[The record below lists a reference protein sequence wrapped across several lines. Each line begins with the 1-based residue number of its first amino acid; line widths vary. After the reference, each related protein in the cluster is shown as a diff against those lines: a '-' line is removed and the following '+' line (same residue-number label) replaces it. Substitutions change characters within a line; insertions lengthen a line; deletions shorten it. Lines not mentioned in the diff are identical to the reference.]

1 MVVINRITDEIIKVS
16 GVKLLNVDPGRT
28 TNRTVV
34 TFAGSPEEVCEAAF
48 QAVKKAAE
56 LIDMSQHH
64 GEHPRMGATDVCPL
78 VPVSG
83 VTMEE
88 TIKYAR
94 DLAGRIGKELKIPV
108 YCYENA
114 AFKENRRNLATC
126 RQGEYEGLPVKLTSA
141 DWKPD
146 FGPAEWNKNT
156 ARTGATAVGARNFL
170 IAYNINLNT
179 TSVRRANAVAF
190 DIREKGRMKR
200 EGNQLTGNVV
210 RDAAGEPVYEPGLL
224 KGVKAIGWYIEEYG
238 IAQISINITD
248 LEASP
253 LHRVFDTACEQAAR
267 RGLRVTGSELVGMV
281 PLKTMLEAGRY
292 FLQKQNR
299 SSGIPEKEILKIAVK
314 SLGLDDLTPF
324 EPDKKIIEYALKE
337 AFQKNLIDLSIQSY
351 ADETASESPAP
362 GGGSASALIGALG
375 ASLAAMVANLSAHKA
390 GWDNRWDEFSGI
402 AEKAMELQKEM
413 LKLVDEDTTAFN
425 GILEAMRLPKD
436 SDNDKNM
443 RNKAI
448 ETATQKAIEV
458 PLQVM
463 RLAVASFDIIKVLVE
478 TGLPASASD
487 AGVAAICARSAV
499 MGAFLNV
506 QINSKGIDNKDFINT
521 ILTECN
527 EINDKAIL
535 KETEIIRLVEERM

>member
-1 MVVINRITDEIIKVS
+1 
-16 GVKLLNVDPGRT
+16 
-28 TNRTVV
+28 
-34 TFAGSPEEVCEAAF
+34 
-48 QAVKKAAE
+48 
-56 LIDMSQHH
+56 
-64 GEHPRMGATDVCPL
+64 
-78 VPVSG
+78 
-83 VTMEE
+83 
-88 TIKYAR
+88 
-94 DLAGRIGKELKIPV
+94 
-108 YCYENA
+108 
-114 AFKENRRNLATC
+114 
-126 RQGEYEGLPVKLTSA
+126 
-141 DWKPD
+141 
-146 FGPAEWNKNT
+146 
-156 ARTGATAVGARNFL
+156 
-170 IAYNINLNT
+170 
-179 TSVRRANAVAF
+179 
-190 DIREKGRMKR
+190 
-200 EGNQLTGNVV
+200 
-210 RDAAGEPVYEPGLL
+210 
-224 KGVKAIGWYIEEYG
+224 
-238 IAQISINITD
+238 
-248 LEASP
+248 
-253 LHRVFDTACEQAAR
+253 VFDTACEQAAR